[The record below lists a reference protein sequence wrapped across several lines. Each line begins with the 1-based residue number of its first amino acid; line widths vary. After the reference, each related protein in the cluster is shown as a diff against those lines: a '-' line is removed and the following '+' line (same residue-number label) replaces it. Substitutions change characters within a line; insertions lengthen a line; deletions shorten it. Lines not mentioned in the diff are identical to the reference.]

1 MTARDKGDM
10 RSEGATFREWK
21 GKMIGLEEVIEMH
34 ILNLAMTSNFQ
45 VFIYAQAIG
54 SSQWSCCD
62 CWQAGGAAPKQDSW
76 YRKQSRKPHG
86 RRDRGLDVGYPV
98 RRIKDEIAQSILRNA
113 QNA

>member
-1 MTARDKGDM
+1 
-10 RSEGATFREWK
+10 
-21 GKMIGLEEVIEMH
+21 MIGLEEVIKMH
-34 ILNLAMTSNFQ
+34 ILNLAMTSDFQ

-62 CWQAGGAAPKQDSW
+62 CWQAGAAPKQDSR

-86 RRDRGLDVGYPV
+86 KRDRGFGCGLYPV
-98 RRIKDEIAQSILRNA
+98 RWIKDEIARSILRKA